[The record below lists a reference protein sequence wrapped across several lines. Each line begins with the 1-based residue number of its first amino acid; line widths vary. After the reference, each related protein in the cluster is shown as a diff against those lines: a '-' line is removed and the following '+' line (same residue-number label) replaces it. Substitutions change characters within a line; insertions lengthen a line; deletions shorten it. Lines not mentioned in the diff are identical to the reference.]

1 MRGRKGVEGRG
12 GGEDLGGVEG
22 GETIMSIYYLTLFNF
37 QSKEK
42 EKKGKKPN

>member
-1 MRGRKGVEGRG
+1 MEGRG
-12 GGEDLGGVEG
+12 GGEYLGGVEG

-42 EKKGKKPN
+42 KKRKET